1 MKSYDQYHQIT
12 DQIAKV
18 IAENIVE
25 TTLGQYIYVWQF
37 VSDLVQQIDAIN
49 LNYDGGGALR
59 DKVQELYEK
68 HKEEENLPN
77 GFFVRF
83 PSTLHITKTEE
94 NEARR
99 FIAQENNEQQN

>member
-37 VSDLVQQIDAIN
+37 VLDLVQQIDAIS
-49 LNYDGGGALR
+49 LNYDGGGALS
-59 DKVQELYEK
+59 DKVKELYEK

-94 NEARR
+94 DSL
-99 FIAQENNEQQN
+99 AQENNEQQN